1 MATKLCSDGVS
12 WGLQP
17 IWGSGALHSLFQ
29 FQSGKIVLAFKCP
42 DQCLLRTASKGTP
55 VPVAPTAQPWAIVVT
70 DLIAHRRWEA
80 GPAAHLTPDLAL
92 CCMLETRQQELPG
105 AGMLYLMQN
114 IGALIEALGTVGAA
128 QVKVY
133 LIIKSSQGW
142 PVGDG
147 CAGRPQTAPH
157 GCHLR

>member
-29 FQSGKIVLAFKCP
+29 FQSGKVVLELKCP
-42 DQCLLRTASKGTP
+42 DQCLLRASGKGASIPLT
-55 VPVAPTAQPWAIVVT
+55 PTAQPLPIVVT

-80 GPAAHLTPDLAL
+80 RPAAHLTPDLAL
-92 CCMLETRQQELPG
+92 CCLLEAGQQDRPG
-105 AGMLYLMQN
+105 AGVLYLTQN
-114 IGALIEALGTVGAA
+114 VGTLIEALGAAGAA

-133 LIIKSSQGW
+133 LSTESG
-142 PVGDG
+142 
-147 CAGRPQTAPH
+147 
-157 GCHLR
+157 